1 VFDKYQ
7 EREQFLAELDQ
18 LLVKWQA
25 ELYVED
31 NGSLAVYFSSI
42 EDSAGEIVRSYDE
55 FELW

>member
-25 ELYVED
+25 ELYVEE

-42 EDSAGEIVRSYDE
+42 EDSAGEIVRPYDE